1 MIRIR
6 PEETNDKAAPP
17 QRTPTRRMPGSV
29 RWPIRVLL
37 IGSDTNSGHESSA
50 NLLRQGI
57 ELHPYSEGVAALLG
71 LSHDEPA
78 AIIAPTDMR
87 GVDIL
92 HFIDAVSA
100 WANVPV
106 IVGVAGDT
114 ESYEVAFHALE
125 HGARALLAL
134 PFTAQGL
141 ADTLHQLGAYGPR
154 LGDPALTLTVGPI
167 TLEPQSFRVKADGTF
182 VALTPREFQLL
193 KYLMNES
200 PRVVTAEEL
209 TAGHGIY
216 DDGSVAGTRV
226 ALGRLRKKLHAASP
240 AAAATLETVR
250 GLGYRVAETS

>member
-1 MIRIR
+1 MILNR
-6 PEETNDKAAPP
+6 PEKTNTTSVPS
-17 QRTPTRRMPGSV
+17 QRTPARGMPGAV
-29 RWPIRVLL
+29 RWPIRVLM
-37 IGSDTNSGHESSA
+37 IGSDANLGQESSTD
-50 NLLRQGI
+50 LLRQGI
-57 ELHPYSEGVAALLG
+57 ELHPYSEGAAALLG
-71 LSHDEPA
+71 LSQEEPA

-87 GVDIL
+87 GVEIL
-92 HFIDAVSA
+92 QFIDAVSA
-100 WANVPV
+100 WADVPV

-114 ESYEVAFHALE
+114 ESYELAFHALE

-134 PFTAQGL
+134 PFTAQSL

-167 TLEPQSFRVKADGTF
+167 ILEPQAFRVKVDGKF

-193 KYLMNES
+193 KYLMNET

-226 ALGRLRKKLHAASP
+226 ALGRLRKKLQTASPEAASV
-240 AAAATLETVR
+240 LETVR

>member
-1 MIRIR
+1 M
-6 PEETNDKAAPP
+6 
-17 QRTPTRRMPGSV
+17 
-29 RWPIRVLL
+29 
-37 IGSDTNSGHESSA
+37 IGSDA
-50 NLLRQGI
+50 NPGPEFSTDLLRQGI

-71 LSHDEPA
+71 LSQEEPA
-78 AIIAPTDMR
+78 AIIASTDMR

-92 HFIDAVSA
+92 QFIDAVSA

-106 IVGVAGDT
+106 LVGVAGGP

-141 ADTLHQLGAYGPR
+141 ADTLHQLGAFGPR
-154 LGDPALTLTVGPI
+154 LGDSALTLSVGPI
-167 TLEPQSFRVKADGTF
+167 TLEPQSFRVRGDGAF
-182 VALTPREFQLL
+182 VPLTPRELQLL
-193 KYLMNES
+193 KYLMNAS

-226 ALGRLRKKLHAASP
+226 ALGRLRKKLHTASP
-240 AAAATLETVR
+240 AAAATLETIR